1 MLKHSQGGITLSL
14 FFDQRRKTN
23 EGKYPVKFNVCYQ
36 RKRKY
41 ILTGIYLRR
50 DEFEVLFKTKNR
62 ELIRTRNSIENVYQ
76 KLKHYIEILV
86 AKNHFSFAALSSLYN
101 GTTDKTISET
111 FAAKIAQLKKNNQ
124 IGTAESYQSA
134 FVSFSSLFGLQ
145 INYEDITVQ
154 WLKNY
159 EEYMLK
165 EGRSYTTIGIYL
177 RNLRAILNEAIVAG
191 YFEERAYPFGKER
204 NGKYEIPSGS
214 NRKLAL
220 TMAQIKQIFDYSD
233 GLQTTEQYLSL
244 WKFSYLCNGINVNDI
259 LHLKWANV
267 QGEEL
272 FFERGKTRRIRQK
285 QEIVAYITPEMQE
298 IIEKWGNK
306 NTAPNNYIFP
316 YLTEGLDASQKKMI
330 VRDIIKR
337 INKRMKKIAAE
348 LGLPKITTY
357 TARHSYATVLKRSGV
372 NIAFISESLGH
383 KNIAT
388 TKSYLDSFETEER
401 KKNAHL
407 LTDFK

>member
-23 EGKYPVKFNVCYQ
+23 DGKYPVKFSVCYQ

-41 ILTGIYLRR
+41 ILTGIYLRKE
-50 DEFEVLFKTKNR
+50 DFEILFKTKNR
-62 ELIRTRNSIENVYQ
+62 ELIYTRNNIENVYL
-76 KLKHYIEILV
+76 KLKHHIEILF
-86 AKNHFSFAALSSLYN
+86 AKNNFSFAALSYLYN
-101 GTTDKTISET
+101 GPTNKTISEAFT
-111 FAAKIAQLKKNNQ
+111 AKIALLKKNDQ

-134 FVSFSSLFGLQ
+134 FTSFSTLFGSQ
-145 INYEDITVQ
+145 ISYKDITVQ

-159 EEYMLK
+159 EESMLK

-177 RNLRAILNEAIVAG
+177 RNLRAILNEAIAVG
-191 YFEERAYPFGKER
+191 YFEKGAYPFGKEKD
-204 NGKYEIPSGS
+204 GKYEIPSGS

-220 TMAQIKQIFDYSD
+220 TLTQIKQIFDYND
-233 GLQTTEQYLSL
+233 GLQITEQYVSL
-244 WKFSYLCNGINVNDI
+244 WKFSYLCNGININDI
-259 LHLKWANV
+259 LHLKWSNI

-272 FFERGKTRRIRQK
+272 FFERGKTRRARQK
-285 QEIVAYITPEMQE
+285 QEIVAYITPEMRE
-298 IIEKWGNK
+298 IMKKWGTK

-316 YLTEGLDASQKKMI
+316 YFTEDLSAVQKKMI
-330 VRDIIKR
+330 IRDIIKR
-337 INKRMKKIAAE
+337 INKRMKKIGVE
-348 LGLPKITTY
+348 LDIPKITTY
-357 TARHSYATVLKRSGV
+357 TARHTYATVLKRSGV